1 MAKTTPSSTISLIFI
16 FFLLLATAPEPSHSL
31 SFSQYQTVVS
41 LAHSLMTRV
50 ANLRA
55 SRGDLAGSR
64 RAQLIADRLNLG
76 LGSWGLTWSMG
87 WDYVKNYAW
96 REVNYAELYGV
107 VSDMNELLRCVGELT
122 RSDSDAERAS
132 WVGRNYQKV
141 LGITSSLFKKLLKVF
156 SQSVSTVSLFYFFLR
171 LI

>member
-1 MAKTTPSSTISLIFI
+1 
-16 FFLLLATAPEPSHSL
+16 
-31 SFSQYQTVVS
+31 
-41 LAHSLMTRV
+41 
-50 ANLRA
+50 
-55 SRGDLAGSR
+55 
-64 RAQLIADRLNLG
+64 
-76 LGSWGLTWSMG
+76 MG

-107 VSDMNELLRCVGELT
+107 VSDMNELVRCVGELT

-156 SQSVSTVSLFYFFLR
+156 SQSVRTVSLF
-171 LI
+171 